1 MRRFKM
7 PDEMKLM
14 IAACVV
20 GSFLSGVCLA
30 QKAASPAA
38 VELSHELHEAL
49 NLAQHGQPKQAFEA
63 VNEILRT
70 HPNYAPALKLKGMLL
85 ESAHRGDEANESYS
99 QALKLDP
106 NDEDLLYKVGVYQ
119 LIKGDR
125 AEAIL
130 LLTHYVKLEPKD
142 GDGYFY
148 LAQAYHL
155 TGQNDAALK
164 AIKQCVQLKPEDAH
178 VWQKYGELLVSSG
191 DGAAGLTWL
200 EKAVKADPTLDRI
213 DYDLGL
219 ANLSVM
225 NLEDAEKFAQSA
237 VRQHADDA
245 VALALLAAVEEK
257 LAEWAEAK
265 ATYEKLLAINSG
277 DETAQLGIGHSEY
290 ELKNYQASIDLLK
303 ELLRKDPTVAL
314 AHYYLSRD
322 YLALGNTTDAQYEA
336 DVHHKLMEATS
347 FEPAAV
353 GTELDRATWKQAK
366 DLMDA
371 KKEDAAVALIHERV
385 KATGGSAG
393 HAYFLLGTLYLYFG
407 KMENGIQ
414 NLKKAIEIE
423 PKVRGAHTY
432 LGIYDLQQGK
442 LDLADKEFK
451 AELAN
456 DPNYL
461 IALAELG
468 SVRYKQA
475 RWSEAVEMLTKSHTR
490 TPALLLELCDAQFR
504 TGDAKNAKLTAELII
519 VYANGDQEVLDQ
531 LSALLRANHEDTLAD
546 RVGGVKK

>member
-1 MRRFKM
+1 MSGVM
-7 PDEMKLM
+7 SLM
-14 IAACVV
+14 VAALVV
-20 GSFLSGVCLA
+20 GCFTAGICFA
-30 QKAASPAA
+30 QKTASPAA
-38 VELSHELHEAL
+38 VELSRELHEAL
-49 NLAQHGQPKQAFEA
+49 NLAQHGQPRQAYEK
-63 VNEILRT
+63 VNAMLAT

-85 ESAHRGDEANESYS
+85 ESAGKGDEANESYA
-99 QALKLDP
+99 QALKMDP

-130 LLTHYVKLEPKD
+130 LLTHYLKLEPKD

-155 TGQNDAALK
+155 AGQNDAALK
-164 AIKQCVQLKPEDAH
+164 AIKECMQLKPDDAH
-178 VWQKYGELLVSSG
+178 VWQKYGELLASSG

-200 EKAVKADPTLDRI
+200 EKAEKADPTLDRI
-213 DYDLGL
+213 DYDLGV
-219 ANLSVM
+219 ANLSAM

-237 VRQHADDA
+237 VQQHAMDA
-245 VALALLAAVEEK
+245 EALALLAAVEEK

-277 DETAQLGIGHSEY
+277 DETAQLGIGHCEY

-303 ELLRKDPTVAL
+303 ELLQKDPTVAL

-322 YLALGNTTDAQYEA
+322 YLALGDATQAQYEA

-347 FEPAAV
+347 FEPQAV

-393 HAYFLLGTLYLYFG
+393 HAYFLVGTLYLYLG
-407 KMENGIQ
+407 QTEKGIQ

-432 LGIYDLQQGK
+432 LGIYELQQGK
-442 LDLADKEFK
+442 LDLAEKEFK
-451 AELAN
+451 TELGN

-461 IALAELG
+461 NALAELG
-468 SVRYKQA
+468 SVRYKQQK
-475 RWSEAVEMLTKSHTR
+475 WSEAVEMLSKSHTR
-490 TPALLLELCDAQFR
+490 TPTLLLELCDAQFR
-504 TGDAKNAKLTAELII
+504 TGDAKNAKLTAETI
-519 VYANGDQEVLDQ
+519 VAYAKGDQQVLDE
-531 LSALLRANHEDTLAD
+531 LSALLRANHEDGLAD
-546 RVGGVKK
+546 RVGGTKK